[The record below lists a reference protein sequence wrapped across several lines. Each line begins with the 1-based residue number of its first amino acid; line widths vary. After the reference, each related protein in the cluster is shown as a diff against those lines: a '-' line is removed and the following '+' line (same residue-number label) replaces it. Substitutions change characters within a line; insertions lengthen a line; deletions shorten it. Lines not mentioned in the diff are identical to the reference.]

1 MRRLAHQLA
10 IFKSTGFAFVRITY
24 QITRYALWLGQET
37 PFQSRGEAGTASSPK
52 ARFLDFFQH
61 ILRTNALEGLL
72 NGCITSLLPVT
83 VHGVDAGSIAVLR
96 SYLHSHITDLL
107 PAVFPIGRASC
118 RDRVCEYV

>member
-61 ILRTNALEGLL
+61 ILRTHALEGLF
-72 NGCITSLLPVT
+72 NGCITS
-83 VHGVDAGSIAVLR
+83 R
-96 SYLHSHITDLL
+96 SEEHTSELQSLMRISY
-107 PAVFPIGRASC
+107 AVFC
-118 RDRVCEYV
+118 FKKKK